1 MRRIWIASCLVAC
14 ALFLLLSQ
22 GRAEE
27 KLRFSYSSTN
37 VVNAVWWVTKDK
49 GFYKKYG
56 MDPEL
61 LYIGSTTVSVQSII
75 GGSVPFGNVS
85 GSGVAAADASGGNM
99 VMVSC
104 FINTLP
110 YQLVSSPSI
119 KTAADLKGKAVGVSR
134 FGSASD
140 VAARF
145 LIKSMGLTPGK
156 DVPILQVGGGIDRV
170 SALRTGKI
178 SALSASP
185 GVMALAE
192 GVEYRI
198 LADTGSVSQKLP
210 FPYICGA
217 TTKSFLASN
226 RDLIKRASMAMIE
239 GTHFFKT
246 DKVETKKIVAKYSRQ
261 NNEKYLE
268 EGYDITARLY
278 ERVPYVT
285 MEGSEDQVKDVL
297 ASRPGVKLKAEDIV
311 DNSVVAEIEKSGFIN
326 TVYRGK

>member
-1 MRRIWIASCLVAC
+1 MKWKLLAACIVA
-14 ALFLLLSQ
+14 LTLLLPLSRSQ
-22 GRAEE
+22 AQE

-37 VVNAVWWVTKDK
+37 VVNAPWWMAKDK
-49 GFYKKYG
+49 GFFKKHG

-61 LYIGSTTVSVQSII
+61 LFIGSTTVSVQSLIA
-75 GGSVPFGNVS
+75 GDVQFGNAT
-85 GSGVAAADASGGNM
+85 GGGIASANAGGGNL
-99 VMVSC
+99 VLVSC

-110 YQLVSSPSI
+110 YQLVVSPSI

-140 VAARF
+140 TAARF
-145 LIKSMGLTPGK
+145 LVKSLGLTPGK
-156 DVPILQVGGGIDRV
+156 DVPILQVGGGIERV

-178 SALSASP
+178 AALSASP

-198 LADTGSVSQKLP
+198 LADTGNVSEKLL

-226 RDLIKRASMAMIE
+226 RDLIKRATMAMIE
-239 GTHFFKT
+239 GTHYFKQN
-246 DKVETKKIVAKYSRQ
+246 KAETKKIVAKYSRQ

-268 EGYDITARLY
+268 EGWDVTARLL

-285 MEGSEDQVKDVL
+285 MEGAESQVKEVL
-297 ASRPGVKLKAEDIV
+297 ANRPGVPLKTQDIV
-311 DNSVVAEIEKSGFIN
+311 DNGLVAEIEKSGFID